1 MKSPKTI
8 AIVVGALALLLVGLL
23 FFRGPKPFIEIKA
36 ETITEI
42 GPFPLVNTYVTSVTV
57 VLVLIVVAFL
67 ATRNISLIP
76 GGLQNV
82 VEAIMEALYN
92 ICISTAGEK
101 NGRRFFPVIMTI
113 FTFIWIA
120 NWMALLPF
128 FNVIGTVEK
137 VNAEEFKSQAVVFSD
152 TAGIS
157 LIKPNQKSLDFDKD
171 KIKTTCASFET
182 PAPGADA
189 AAAEK
194 QHESCIAG
202 QRGLAIATKLD
213 SREHTESGAGA
224 CHGAPGEAEYD
235 ECLVHASDTAI
246 EEIEAEG
253 KQLGLLI
260 PYFRSM
266 NTDINSPL
274 SIAIMAMIFIEFW
287 GITTLGVFKYA
298 AKFFNVSSPIAF
310 FVGILEF
317 IAEIARIISFTFRLF
332 GNMLAGEILLL
343 VMTFLMPFL
352 VALPFYG
359 ARDLRRHHPGVRLR
373 HADARLRRARRQ
385 HARRPRGRR
394 ARRARAG
401 RPRARRRALTGEF
414 PPPGAGVYKTGKC
427 P

>member
-1 MKSPKTI
+1 MKNPKKNPKTL
-8 AIVVGALALLLVGLL
+8 AIVLGALVLLVVGFL
-23 FFRGPKPFIEIKA
+23 FFRSPKPIIEIKA
-36 ETITEI
+36 ETITEF
-42 GPFPLVNTYVTSVTV
+42 GPFPLVNTYVTSITV
-57 VLVLIVVAFL
+57 VLVLIIVAFL
-67 ATRNISLIP
+67 ATRKINLIP
-76 GGLQNV
+76 TGLQNV
-82 VEAIMEALYN
+82 VEAVMEAMYN

-128 FNVIGTVEK
+128 FNAIGK
-137 VNAEEFKSQAVVFSD
+137 VQEVSAHHFHEEAAVFAD

-157 LIKPNQKSLDFDKD
+157 MIMPNQKE
-171 KIKTTCASFET
+171 IEFEVDESEVDLIAEEIT
-182 PAPGADA
+182 A
-189 AAAEK
+189 AKA
-194 QHESCIAG
+194 
-202 QRGLAIATKLD
+202 
-213 SREHTESGAGA
+213 
-224 CHGAPGEAEYD
+224 HGASAEEIEKLTKEKED
-235 ECLVHASDTAI
+235 ALVHARERAIEVALPKAAGIKVDTA
-246 EEIEAEG
+246 ECKTLLGEKKTECEDELKLAHTDDAVDKLAADG
-253 KQLGLLI
+253 KRLGILI

-317 IAEIARIISFTFRLF
+317 IAELARIISFTFRLF

-359 ARDLRRHHPGVRLR
+359 LETFVGIIQAFVFAMLTLVFAVLAVSSHDDHGEHEEEHGEAA
-373 HADARLRRARRQ
+373 HAA
-385 HARRPRGRR
+385 P
-394 ARRARAG
+394 AG
-401 RPRARRRALTGEF
+401 AH
-414 PPPGAGVYKTGKC
+414 
-427 P
+427 